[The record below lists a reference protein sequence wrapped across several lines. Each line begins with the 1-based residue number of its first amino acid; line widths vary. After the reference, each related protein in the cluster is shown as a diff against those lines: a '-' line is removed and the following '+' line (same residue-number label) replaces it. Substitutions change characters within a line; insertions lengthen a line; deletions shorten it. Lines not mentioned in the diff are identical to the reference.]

1 MAEHRGAGGAAG
13 PVVARRIFASRERAA
28 VRLGA
33 GENVVHVRFVAA
45 RVDHL
50 TFFAERGFLADL
62 VVIAVEIVDIFCN
75 EYTLDVFP
83 RTFAYTI
90 TRVNGGF
97 AIGRCVAQICTPG
110 VIAGADGVG
119 KRLAVFV
126 GARQTTEICAFART
140 DAGDEKSHLRIFF
153 L

>member
-1 MAEHRGAGGAAG
+1 MSEHRGAGGAAG

-62 VVIAVEIVDIFCN
+62 VVIAVEIVDVFCN
-75 EYTLDVFP
+75 DHPLAFFHGPLPIRSRALTAGLPSAPVVP
-83 RTFAYTI
+83 RYA
-90 TRVNGGF
+90 
-97 AIGRCVAQICTPG
+97 
-110 VIAGADGVG
+110 
-119 KRLAVFV
+119 
-126 GARQTTEICAFART
+126 
-140 DAGDEKSHLRIFF
+140 
-153 L
+153 